1 MDSDQESSS
10 SSSSSSSTYSSSSL
24 SDNTIYLN
32 QNMYRTIKKEVFICV
47 DSELKNIYE
56 IDSERMWLEQKE
68 TIIIKLLPPL
78 YKLVN
83 KKYNVS
89 NSNILKMLHG
99 TLPCKQYKEARRQQK
114 NNDKYICRY
123 PEKELVRI
131 LKESGYHSE
140 EWEETDSNEENNIIG
155 EESAV
160 KKKIMSI
167 HITSRNKANRLKIGY
182 LILGQITAEI
192 CLIFT
197 KKYIL
202 IVIRL
207 TANQMYFGT

>member
-78 YKLVN
+78 YK
-83 KKYNVS
+83 
-89 NSNILKMLHG
+89 
-99 TLPCKQYKEARRQQK
+99 
-114 NNDKYICRY
+114 Y